1 MTGKVDWEPEIE
13 HYISSARRALRT
25 AQLVMDDG
33 DHMSSINRS
42 YYAAFYAAN
51 ALLATPGLQRSKHSA
66 VRAILHQ
73 QFIKPGLIE
82 AEYGSLYDKL
92 FERRMKSDYE
102 IMQVYEREDAQSAL
116 DAADS
121 FVARVEQ
128 FLAFAARPLRESRE
142 VYAPSASCRDLSPL
156 QPNERAAVQAFAD
169 RLRDQFGER
178 IARTVLFGSKARG
191 ESGPD
196 SDIDILI
203 VADADDW
210 QFEER
215 IHSIASAV
223 DLEYDVLLN
232 AHVLSCER
240 WEDYT
245 RRQAALW
252 LNVQRDG
259 IELQFP
265 VAVQ

>member
-102 IMQVYEREDAQSAL
+102 IM
-116 DAADS
+116 
-121 FVARVEQ
+121 
-128 FLAFAARPLRESRE
+128 
-142 VYAPSASCRDLSPL
+142 
-156 QPNERAAVQAFAD
+156 
-169 RLRDQFGER
+169 
-178 IARTVLFGSKARG
+178 
-191 ESGPD
+191 
-196 SDIDILI
+196 
-203 VADADDW
+203 
-210 QFEER
+210 
-215 IHSIASAV
+215 
-223 DLEYDVLLN
+223 
-232 AHVLSCER
+232 
-240 WEDYT
+240 
-245 RRQAALW
+245 
-252 LNVQRDG
+252 
-259 IELQFP
+259 
-265 VAVQ
+265 